1 MKSLNDKVY
10 KLKSKKKIAALLLW
24 GLSAL
29 CQAQSLQQV
38 IAMAQDSAIT
48 AYQSQHEYDY
58 HLAHYAEF
66 EALRK
71 PQLNLLVSPNY
82 SRVIS
87 DPTRNYV
94 YLRYYDRLSAGA
106 QLQFTQKMLDWGGEA
121 YLGTQALWSEY
132 FANDKNGYPRDFVAT
147 PILLG
152 YRQALLGYN
161 PYRWEKAVED
171 QRLKAARQQHSYEL
185 HLIAEEATR
194 RFFRLVCAQGM
205 LDMCERN
212 KQTADTL
219 YAIAKEK
226 ASIAMVTLAEL
237 RSLELQRLNASNAL
251 FTARNEEQVARQAL
265 MSYLRL
271 DTLNGRMEIP
281 RDPKPLDMT
290 AEEAILLAKTNSPA
304 WQHQKA
310 TLMEAAHQQQK
321 ALKQRGVNMDLD
333 VNLGFQ
339 QVGSNLGEAY
349 RNQQFYMLGTLSVRL
364 PLMDHGAARKRYEAA
379 TAWTARETDAL
390 DEVERALCEDVLTT
404 LENLHSHQQLLQH
417 TAQAVTMA
425 DEVFE
430 LNAENYANGICD
442 INTYSLAQTRRDN
455 AYNQHLTALGKYWTT
470 YYHLLTLTQH
480 E

>member
-1 MKSLNDKVY
+1 MKQ
-10 KLKSKKKIAALLLW
+10 LKNTGIVILLLGCCHTTCW
-24 GLSAL
+24 
-29 CQAQSLQQV
+29 AQSLQQV

-48 AYQSQHEYDY
+48 AFQSRYEYDSRK
-58 HLAHYAEF
+58 AQYAEF

-71 PQLNLLVSPNY
+71 PQLNLNVMPNY

-87 DPTRNYV
+87 DPTRDYV
-94 YLRYYDRLSAGA
+94 YLRNFDRLSASA
-106 QLQFTQKMLDWGGEA
+106 QLKLTQKMLNWGGEA
-121 YLGTQALWSEY
+121 YVSTQALWSEY
-132 FANDKNGYPRDFVAT
+132 FSTDRNNYPRDFVAT
-147 PILLG
+147 PVLLG
-152 YRQALLGYN
+152 YRQSLLGYN
-161 PYRWEKAVED
+161 PYRWEKLMED
-171 QRLKAARQQHSYEL
+171 QRLKAASQQHSYEL

-194 RFFRLVCAQGM
+194 RFFRLACAQGI

-251 FTARNEEQVARQAL
+251 FTARNEEKVARQAL
-265 MSYLRL
+265 ISYLKT
-271 DTLNGRMEIP
+271 DTLSLRMVVP
-281 RDPKPLDMT
+281 DTPKMLTITTD
-290 AEEAILLAKTNSPA
+290 EALQMAKANSPA
-304 WQHQKA
+304 YQHQKA
-310 TLMEAAHQQQK
+310 MLMEASHQQDKANKQK
-321 ALKQRGVNMDLD
+321 GINVGLD

-339 QVGSNLGEAY
+339 QVGSNFGESY
-349 RNQQFYMLGTLSVRL
+349 RNQQFYMLGGVTVSI
-364 PLMDHGAARKRYEAA
+364 PLMDHGAAKKRYEAA
-379 TAWTARETDAL
+379 TAWTARETSAL
-390 DEVERALCEDVLTT
+390 DEVERALCEDVITT
-404 LENLHSHQQLLQH
+404 MQNLQSHQLLLEN

-442 INTYSLAQTRRDN
+442 INTYSLAQSRRDN
-455 AYNQHLTALGKYWTT
+455 AYNQHLTALEKYWTT

>member
-1 MKSLNDKVY
+1 MKQIRY
-10 KLKSKKKIAALLLW
+10 TGIIILLL
-24 GLSAL
+24 GCCHAV

-48 AYQSQHEYDY
+48 AFQSRYEYDSRK
-58 HLAHYAEF
+58 AQYAEF

-71 PQLNLLVSPNY
+71 PQLYLDVMPNY

-94 YLRYYDRLSAGA
+94 YLRNYDRLSAMA
-106 QLQFTQKMLDWGGEA
+106 QLKLSQKMLNWGGEA
-121 YLGTQALWSEY
+121 YVGTQALWSEY
-132 FANDKNGYPRDFVAT
+132 FSADKNNYPRDFVAT
-147 PILLG
+147 PVLLG
-152 YRQALLGYN
+152 YRQSLLGYN
-161 PYRWEKAVED
+161 PYRWEKLVED
-171 QRLKAARQQHSYEL
+171 QRLKAASQQHSYEL

-194 RFFRLVCAQGM
+194 RFFRLACAQGI

-251 FTARNEEQVARQAL
+251 FTARNEEKVARQAL
-265 MSYLRL
+265 ISYLKT
-271 DTLNGRMEIP
+271 DTLSLRMVVP
-281 RDPKPLDMT
+281 DTPKMLTITTD
-290 AEEAILLAKTNSPA
+290 EALQMAKANSPVY
-304 WQHQKA
+304 QHQKA
-310 TLMEAAHQQQK
+310 ILMEASHQQDKANKQK
-321 ALKQRGVNMDLD
+321 GINVGLD

-339 QVGSNLGEAY
+339 QLGSNFGEAY
-349 RNQQFYMLGTLSVRL
+349 RNQQFYMLGEVTVSV
-364 PLMDHGAARKRYEAA
+364 PLMDHGAAKKRYEAA
-379 TAWTARETDAL
+379 TAWTAREASAL
-390 DEVERALCEDVLTT
+390 DEVERALCEDVMTT
-404 LENLHSHQQLLQH
+404 MQNLQSHQLLLEH

-442 INTYSLAQTRRDN
+442 INTYSLAQSRRDN
-455 AYNQHLTALGKYWTT
+455 AYNQHLTALEKYWTT

>member
-1 MKSLNDKVY
+1 MKQKAIHIILSLLGCLPVV
-10 KLKSKKKIAALLLW
+10 SP
-24 GLSAL
+24 
-29 CQAQSLQQV
+29 AQSLQQV

-48 AYQSQHEYDY
+48 AFQSRHAYDY
-58 HLAHYAEF
+58 QLAHYAEF

-71 PQLNLLVSPNY
+71 PQLNLKVTPNY
-82 SRVIS
+82 MRVVS
-87 DPTRNYV
+87 DPSRNYV
-94 YLRYYDRLSAGA
+94 YLRYFDRLSFAA
-106 QLQFTQKMLDWGGEA
+106 QMQLTQKMLEWGGEA
-121 YLGTQALWSEY
+121 YLGTQTMWSEY
-132 FANDKNGYPRDFVAT
+132 FGSDKNNYPRDFVAT
-147 PILLG
+147 PVILG
-152 YRQALLGYN
+152 YRQSLLGYN

-171 QRLKAARQQHSYEL
+171 QRLKTARQQHSYEL

-194 RFFRLVCAQGM
+194 RFFRLVCAQGI

-226 ASIAMVTLAEL
+226 FSIAMVTLAEL

-251 FTARNEEQVARQAL
+251 FTARNEEQLARQAL
-265 MSYLRL
+265 KSYLRV
-271 DTLNGRMEIP
+271 DTVNGRMLVP
-281 RDPKPLDMT
+281 DRPKPLDMT
-290 AEEAILLAKTNSPA
+290 ADVAIQLAKTNNPLY
-304 WQHQKA
+304 QHQK
-310 TLMEAAHQQQK
+310 TLLMEATHQQQK
-321 ALKQRGVNMDLD
+321 ANKEKGVNVGLD

-349 RNQQFYMLGTLSVRL
+349 RHQQFYMLGTVSVNI
-364 PLMDHGAARKRYEAA
+364 PLMDHGAAKKRYEAA
-379 TAWTARETDAL
+379 TAWSAREASAL

-404 LENLHSHQQLLQH
+404 LDNLRSHQQLLEH

-430 LNAENYANGICD
+430 LTAENYANGICD
-442 INTYSLAQTRRDN
+442 INTYSLAQNRRDN
-455 AYNQHLTALGKYWTT
+455 AYNQHLTALGNYWTT

>member
-1 MKSLNDKVY
+1 MR
-10 KLKSKKKIAALLLW
+10 KLILLCIFP
-24 GLSAL
+24 AF

-38 IAMAQDSAIT
+38 ITMAQDSAIT
-48 AYQSQHEYDY
+48 AYQSRYEYDY

-71 PQLNLLVSPNY
+71 PQLKLDVKPNY

-87 DPTRNYV
+87 DPTRDYV
-94 YLRYYDRLSAGA
+94 YLRYFDRLSATA
-106 QLQFTQKMLDWGGEA
+106 RLQLSQKILNWGGEA
-121 YLGTQALWSEY
+121 YVGTYALWSEY
-132 FANDKNGYPRDFVAT
+132 FAKDNNSYPRDFVVT
-147 PILLG
+147 PVILG
-152 YRQALLGYN
+152 YRQSLLGYN

-226 ASIAMVTLAEL
+226 AGIAMVTLAEL

-251 FTARNEEQVARQAL
+251 FTAKNEEQVARESL
-265 MSYLRL
+265 KSYLKL
-271 DTLNGRMEIP
+271 DTLSSRMP
-281 RDPKPLDMT
+281 VPDAPKALDMT
-290 AEEAILLAKTNSPA
+290 ADVALQMAKTNSPLY
-304 WQHQKA
+304 QHQKA
-310 TLMEAAHQQQK
+310 SLLEASHQQKK
-321 ALKQRGVNMDLD
+321 ADREKGINVGLD
-333 VNLGFQ
+333 VNVGLQ
-339 QVGSNLGEAY
+339 QVGNTFAEA
-349 RNQQFYMLGTLSVRL
+349 NKHQQFYMLGAVSVSV
-364 PLMDHGAARKRYEAA
+364 PLMDHGAAKKRYEAA
-379 TAWTARETDAL
+379 TAWTAREASAL

-404 LENLHSHQQLLQH
+404 LENLYSYQQLLEH

-442 INTYSLAQTRRDN
+442 INTYSLAQSRRDN
-455 AYNQHLTALGKYWTT
+455 AYNQHLSALEKYWTT